1 MAALYGRDIH
11 RFKGALYQIAL
22 SSRVHLIVC
31 DDRSRLQARRHSLNS
46 RYYVADGASLD
57 QNIHPKHFRPAA

>member
-22 SSRVHLIVC
+22 SSRIHLIVC
-31 DDRSRLQARRHSLNS
+31 DDRNPDSIPLTL
-46 RYYVADGASLD
+46 L
-57 QNIHPKHFRPAA
+57 